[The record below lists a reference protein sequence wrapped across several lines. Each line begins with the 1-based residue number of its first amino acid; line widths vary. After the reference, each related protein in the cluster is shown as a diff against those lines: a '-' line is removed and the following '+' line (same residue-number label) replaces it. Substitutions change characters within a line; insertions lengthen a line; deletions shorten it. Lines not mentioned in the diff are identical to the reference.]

1 MKGFELLVDG
11 TPCVL
16 RAGPD
21 SCEFEGRTAAVD
33 VAGLGRNAHSV
44 IVDGIQH
51 TVHVMSRGPG
61 LYQVAV
67 NGSVLSIEVRD
78 PRRLSSRSAGSA
90 GSARQEV
97 RAPMPGR
104 VLAVSVAAGDQ
115 VVSGQG
121 LVIVEAMKM
130 QNELRSPRDGRVAE
144 VCVKMGDSVA
154 SGEALI
160 VVE

>member
-1 MKGFELLVDG
+1 
-11 TPCVL
+11 
-16 RAGPD
+16 
-21 SCEFEGRTAAVD
+21 
-33 VAGLGRNAHSV
+33 
-44 IVDGIQH
+44 
-51 TVHVMSRGPG
+51 
-61 LYQVAV
+61 
-67 NGSVLSIEVRD
+67 
-78 PRRLSSRSAGSA
+78 
-90 GSARQEV
+90 
-97 RAPMPGR
+97 MPGR